1 MTSPAPDT
9 TTPGTADRAL
19 IALLVMVTTLPLL
32 LLGLSALTSWRQ
44 SWAAATITME
54 RAADAG
60 AEYARRVLDGH
71 ALRIERANDLL
82 DGLADAQIRA
92 RTDHLQAVFRR
103 IAGGAQ
109 LGQVPLN
116 IFAFDRNAALLVGG
130 GVLPVS
136 QAEDFENRDYV
147 AALRAHGAPKVY
159 LSRVHV
165 GLMAGRAYFAVSRR
179 RHGAGNGLPRGS
191 YDGIIMVA
199 AFLDSAGAALGRLPP
214 EAGDVT
220 ALIRQDG
227 EILARSGSSASEA
240 MPRIASDDPIVQ
252 AMARGDEGCVIQVV
266 SPIDGVRRLS
276 ALRRVEGWPAYVL
289 AGRPEATVISEWRQ
303 IVLGQSAIAI
313 PAWGM
318 LVAMTS
324 LVWRRKRA
332 LAEANAALEARVTN
346 RTAELTRRGEA
357 LAESEA
363 RLRLAQEA
371 ARVGAWEMD
380 LATRGRRW
388 SSEQFWL
395 YGLHPS
401 SDGCL
406 GEGLFYAMVH
416 PEDRALIR
424 EAEARAMETGDFEAE
439 FRILRPALE
448 HDEAMPELRWLLSR
462 GRLIRGRGGE
472 GDRMVGVNVDITSRR
487 LGEERRD
494 LVAREVAHRA
504 RNALQLVLSALRMTK
519 ADTVQEFERL
529 LHGRICALS
538 RAQAMLAESDGLGAD
553 LQSLAEGELTT
564 LLGGGGLTQVA
575 LEGPPLEVAHWAVQP
590 LSMALH
596 ELATNAMKHGAF
608 STRQGRVSLS
618 WAVDEAAGLLRLR
631 WAETE
636 GPIIAGLP
644 ERAGFGTR
652 VVEAT
657 LASQLGGRVSRE
669 WAAEGLI
676 LLVTLPLAR
685 VRRAAKVA
693 FAV

>member
-1 MTSPAPDT
+1 MTTPQPDT
-9 TTPGTADRAL
+9 MAARTADRAL

-32 LLGLSALTSWRQ
+32 LLALSAWTSWQQ
-44 SWAAATITME
+44 SWAAAANTME

-71 ALRIERANDLL
+71 ALRLERANDLL
-82 DGLADAQIRA
+82 EGLADAEIRA
-92 RTDHLQAVFRR
+92 RADHLQTAFRR
-103 IAGGAQ
+103 IAGEAQ

-136 QAEDFENRDYV
+136 QQEGFDERDYV
-147 AALRAHGAPKVY
+147 AALRVPGAPRIY

-165 GLMAGRAYFAVSRR
+165 GLMGGRAYFAVSRR
-179 RHGAGNGLPRGS
+179 RHGAANGLPRGS

-214 EAGDVT
+214 GAGDAT
-220 ALIRQDG
+220 ALIREDG

-240 MPRIASDDPIVQ
+240 IPRMAPDDPIVQ
-252 AMARGDEGCVIQVV
+252 AMARGQEHCLIRVV
-266 SPIDGVRRLS
+266 SPIDGVPRFL

-289 AGRPEATVISEWRQ
+289 AGRPDAAVMSEWWQ
-303 IVLGQSAIAI
+303 IVAGQSAIAI

-318 LVAMTS
+318 LVAMTT

-332 LAEANAALEARVTN
+332 LAGANAALEARVTS
-346 RTAELTRRGEA
+346 RTAELTTRSEA

-371 ARVGAWEMD
+371 AMVGTWELD
-380 LATRGRRW
+380 LATRRRHW
-388 SSEQFWL
+388 SNEQFWL

-424 EAEARAMETGDFEAE
+424 QAEARAREIGEFEAE

-448 HDEAMPELRWLLSR
+448 QDEGGPELRWLLSR
-462 GRLIRGRGGE
+462 GRIIRGRDGV

-504 RNALQLVLSALRMTK
+504 RNALQLVLSAVRMTK
-519 ADTVQEFERL
+519 ADTVPEFERL
-529 LHGRICALS
+529 LRGRICALS
-538 RAQAMLAESDGLGAD
+538 RAQAMLAESGGLGAD
-553 LQSLAEGELTT
+553 LRSLAEGEVST
-564 LLGGGGLTQVA
+564 LVGASLTQVA
-575 LEGPPLEVAHWAVQP
+575 IEGPSLEVPHWAVQP

-596 ELATNAMKHGAF
+596 EMTTNALKYGAL
-608 STRQGRVSLS
+608 STPQGRVSLS
-618 WAVDEAAGLLRLR
+618 WVVDEAAGLLRLR
-631 WAETE
+631 WAEAD
-636 GPIIAGLP
+636 GPAIAGKP

-652 VVEAT
+652 VLEAT

-669 WAAEGLI
+669 WTAEGLI

-693 FAV
+693 LTV